1 MAEYAPPFQLIEDTL
16 SNVPLEEMPDG
27 SFLIGTPEPDT
38 IEELDLREWDANLAE
53 TLELEDQ
60 NRLASSILDDYSDDV
75 NAREDWLRV
84 YTHGLETLKP
94 DERQIDPQGGARESR
109 RLTNVVHP
117 MIAEA
122 ATQFQAKAI
131 TELFPPRGPVGTT
144 ILGEP
149 TEETQKQAERV
160 STYMNYQLT
169 EEMPEYFPDLDQML
183 FHLPLVG
190 QTYKKS
196 WFDINLR
203 RITSRFVQAEDFV
216 IDAGAT
222 DLESASR
229 YTHVLR
235 VPRHEYNQYVAN
247 GFYLPVPTRDEST
260 GETTVQEIDGI
271 DAVYADNAAPV
282 ELLEVHAFSA
292 VLSRKD
298 EPEKPVVITIHK
310 ESEKVV
316 AIRRNWDEG
325 DTKFKKNVWFVSYKF
340 LPGLGPYGYGLYHII
355 GGLGKAATGAL
366 RALLDA
372 AAFANMQ
379 GGFKLRGRVKG
390 GDMEIAPGE
399 FTDIDAAV
407 DDVKKAIMPLPFK
420 EPSQTMMA
428 LLQFV
433 VQTGKQ
439 FANTVETNLAD
450 ANQNTPVGT
459 TMALLEENSR
469 VFSAVHKR
477 LHSSQRKEF
486 KLIAKLNGIYL
497 PDRYPYRTKTQEVIL
512 RADFDERIDIIP
524 VSDPNTFSSTQRIAQ
539 AQAMMQMATQFP
551 QFHDQYK
558 TLKRMYE
565 AIRMPNYDEILK
577 DPDSGDRRDA
587 VTENS
592 FMMMGRPV
600 RAYEDQDHMAHMTVL
615 DDWFK
620 RIPPEQQQQFFMPY
634 VSHRAEH
641 QAYYYRTMLQA
652 QMAASMPPLGR
663 KDDDVPPTPVELD
676 TEISQAAATIINQNP
691 QPMIGPPPPPV
702 GEQQNQPDPMQQAQM
717 MIQIEAMY
725 TQAKAQA
732 DIEAKTR
739 KAQLDMQIKMAQTQM
754 DMEIER
760 IRVQAR
766 IEENKLRNENQQELD
781 EKELDAEI
789 QQLILKTEADIQ
801 LARERADAL
810 IDVEREKAA
819 SQIAINE
826 AKAEIQDDAIR
837 S

>member
-1 MAEYAPPFQLIEDTL
+1 MAEYSASFQLVEDTL
-16 SNVPLEEMPDG
+16 NDVPIEEMPDG

-38 IEELDLREWDANLAE
+38 LEQPDLREWDANLVDI
-53 TLELEDQ
+53 LEPEEQ
-60 NRLASSILDDYSDDV
+60 SRLSSSILGDVSDDIT
-75 NAREDWLRV
+75 AREEWLKV
-84 YTHGLETLKP
+84 YTNGLETLKP
-94 DERQIDPQGGARESR
+94 DERQHDQQGGARESR

-131 TELFPPRGPVGTT
+131 NELFPPRGPVGTT
-144 ILGEP
+144 ILGDP
-149 TEETQKQAERV
+149 TEETQQQADRV
-160 STYMNYQLT
+160 ATYMNYQLT
-169 EEMPEYFPDLDQML
+169 EEMTEYFPDLDQML

-235 VPRHEYNQYVAN
+235 IPRHEYNQYVAN
-247 GFYLPVPTRDEST
+247 GFYAPISGHDESLE
-260 GETTVQEIDGI
+260 ETTVQDIDGV
-271 DAVYADNAAPV
+271 DAIYGDNDAPV
-282 ELLEVHAFSA
+282 ELMEVHTFSD
-292 VLSRKD
+292 VLNEDED
-298 EPEKPVVITIHK
+298 EPEKPVVVTIHK
-310 ESEKVV
+310 ESEKIV
-316 AIRRNWDEG
+316 ALRRNWDEG
-325 DTKFKKNVWFVSYKF
+325 DDRFSKNVWFVSYKF
-340 LPGLGPYGYGLYHII
+340 LPGLGPYGYGLYHVI

-366 RALLDA
+366 RSLLDA

-407 DDVKKAIMPLPFK
+407 DDVKKAIMPLPFN

-428 LLQFV
+428 LLQFL

-477 LHSSQRKEF
+477 LHNSQRKEF

-497 PDRYPYRTKTQEVIL
+497 PERYPYRIKTQEVIL
-512 RADFDERIDIIP
+512 RADFDERIDVIP

-551 QFHDQYK
+551 QYHDQYK
-558 TLKRMYE
+558 ALRRMYE

-592 FMMMGRPV
+592 FMMLGRPI
-600 RAYEDQDHMAHMTVL
+600 RAYEDQDHMAHITVL

-620 RIPPEQQQQFFMPY
+620 RVPPEQQQQFFMRY

-663 KDDDVPPTPVELD
+663 EDDDIPPTPVELD
-676 TEISQAAATIINQNP
+676 TEISQAAATIVNQNP
-691 QPMIGPPPPPV
+691 QPMIGPPPPPA

-717 MIQIEAMY
+717 AIQIEAMS
-725 TQAKAQA
+725 TKAKGEADIQVKHQKAQM
-732 DIEAKTR
+732 
-739 KAQLDMQIKMAQTQM
+739 DMQIKLAQTQM

-760 IRVQAR
+760 IRAQAR
-766 IEENKLRNENQQELD
+766 IDENKLRDENQHELD
-781 EKELDAEI
+781 EKELDAQIE
-789 QQLILKTEADIQ
+789 QLIFKTEADIQ
-801 LARERADAL
+801 LAREKAEATME
-810 IDVEREKAA
+810 VERQKAA
-819 SQIAINE
+819 SQIAINR
-826 AKAEIQDDAIR
+826 AKAEE
-837 S
+837 

>member
-1 MAEYAPPFQLIEDTL
+1 MAESTAPFQLVEDTL
-16 SNVPLEEMPDG
+16 NNVPIEEMPDG
-27 SFLIGTPEPDT
+27 SFLVGTPEPDT
-38 IEELDLREWDANLAE
+38 IEEQDLREWDANLVT
-53 TLELEDQ
+53 TLEDNDQ
-60 NRLASSILDDYSDDV
+60 SRLASSILADFDDDV
-75 NAREDWLRV
+75 SARDEWLQV
-84 YTHGLETLKP
+84 YTNGLETLKP
-94 DERQIDPQGGARESR
+94 DERKHDAESGARGNR
-109 RLTNVVHP
+109 RLTTVVHP

-131 TELFPPRGPVGTT
+131 NELFPPRGPVGTT

-149 TEETQKQAERV
+149 TEETQQQADRV

-169 EEMPEYFPDLDQML
+169 EEMTEYFPDLDQML

-235 VPRHEYNQYVAN
+235 IPRHEYNQYVAN
-247 GFYLPVPTRDEST
+247 GFYEPVPLGNESSA
-260 GETTVQEIDGI
+260 ETTVQDIDGVG
-271 DAVYADNAAPV
+271 AVYSENYAPV
-282 ELLEVHAFSA
+282 ELLEVHTFSDI
-292 VLSRKD
+292 LNEDED
-298 EPEKPVVITIHK
+298 EPEKPYVITIHR
-310 ESEKVV
+310 ESETVV
-316 AIRRNWDEG
+316 AVRRNWDEE
-325 DTKFKKNVWFVSYKF
+325 DDKFKKNVWFVSYKF
-340 LPGLGPYGYGLYHII
+340 LPGLGPYGYGLYHVI
-355 GGLGKAATGAL
+355 GGLSKAATGAL

-390 GDMEIAPGE
+390 GDMEIGPGE

-420 EPSQTMMA
+420 EPSQTMMQ
-428 LLQFV
+428 LLQFL

-439 FANTVETNLAD
+439 FANTVEANIAD

-477 LHSSQRKEF
+477 LHNSQRKEF

-497 PDRYPYRTKTQEVIL
+497 PERYPYRTKAQDVIL
-512 RADFDERIDIIP
+512 RADFDDRIDIIP

-539 AQAMMQMATQFP
+539 AQAVMQMATQFP
-551 QFHDQYK
+551 QYHDQYK
-558 TLKRMYE
+558 ALRRMYE

-620 RIPPEQQQQFFMPY
+620 RMPPEQQQQFFMPY

-652 QMAASMPPLGR
+652 QMAAPMPPLGR
-663 KDDDVPPTPVELD
+663 EGDDIPPLPIEID
-676 TEISQAAATIINQNP
+676 NQISQAAATIVNQNP

-702 GEQQNQPDPMQQAQM
+702 GEQQNQPDPMEQAQM
-717 MIQIEAMY
+717 AIQIESMA
-725 TQAKAQA
+725 TKAKAEA
-732 DIEAKTR
+732 DIETKKQ
-739 KAQLDMQIKMAQTQM
+739 KAQMDMQIKMAQSQM

-760 IRVQAR
+760 IRAQAR
-766 IEENKLRNENQQELD
+766 IDENKLRNENQQDLD
-781 EKELDAEI
+781 EKELEAQI
-789 QQLILKTEADIQ
+789 QQLIVKTEADIQ
-801 LARERADAL
+801 IAEEKAEATME
-810 IDVEREKAA
+810 VEREKAA
-819 SQIAINE
+819 VHVAIAQV
-826 AKAEIQDDAIR
+826 KAERTDG

>member
-1 MAEYAPPFQLIEDTL
+1 MAESTAPFQLIEDTL
-16 SNVPLEEMPDG
+16 NNVPIEEQPDG
-27 SFLIGTPEPDT
+27 SFLIGTPEADT
-38 IEELDLREWDANLAE
+38 IQELDLREWDANLVP
-53 TLELEDQ
+53 TIDEDKLS
-60 NRLASSILDDYSDDV
+60 RVASSILADFEDDV
-75 NAREDWLRV
+75 SSRESWLRI
-84 YTHGLETLKP
+84 YTNGLETLKP
-94 DERQIDPQGGARESR
+94 EERKQDKEGGSRDNR

-131 TELFPPRGPVGTT
+131 NELFPAKGPVGAMV
-144 ILGEP
+144 LGEP
-149 TEETQKQAERV
+149 SEETQQQADRV
-160 STYMNYQLT
+160 TSYMNYQLT
-169 EEMPEYFPDLDQML
+169 EEMTEYFPDLDQML

-190 QTYKKS
+190 QTYKKC

-235 VPRHEYNQYVAN
+235 IPRHEFNQYVVN
-247 GFYLPVPTRDEST
+247 GFYEQISST
-260 GETTVQEIDGI
+260 DGNLDDTTVQDIDGVNAI
-271 DAVYADNAAPV
+271 YGDNDAPV
-282 ELLEVHAFSA
+282 ELLEVHTFSD
-292 VLSRKD
+292 LLNEDTED
-298 EPEKPVVITIHK
+298 EENEESDKPVVITIHRD
-310 ESEKVV
+310 SEKVV

-325 DTKFKKNVWFVSYKF
+325 DDKFRKNVWFVSYKF
-340 LPGLGPYGYGLYHII
+340 LPGLGPYGYGLYHVI

-366 RALLDA
+366 RSLLDA
-372 AAFANMQ
+372 AAVANLQ

-407 DDVKKAIMPLPFK
+407 DDVKKAIMPLPFN

-433 VQTGKQ
+433 VTTGKQ
-439 FANTVETNLAD
+439 FANTIESNLSD

-459 TMALLEENSR
+459 TMAMLEENSR

-477 LHSSQRKEF
+477 LHNSQRKEF

-497 PDRYPYRTKTQEVIL
+497 PDQYPYRTKSMDVVL
-512 RADFDERIDIIP
+512 RADFDDRLDIVP

-551 QFHDQYK
+551 QYHDQYAA
-558 TLKRMYE
+558 LRRMYE

-577 DPDSGDRRDA
+577 DPEGGTRRDA
-587 VTENS
+587 VTENA
-592 FMMMGRPV
+592 MLMLGRPIK
-600 RAYEDQDHMAHMTVL
+600 AYEDQDHMAHITVL

-634 VSHRAEH
+634 VAHRAEH
-641 QAYYYRTMLQA
+641 SAYYYRTMIQS
-652 QMAASMPPLGR
+652 QMAAPLPPMGREGDDLPPLPI
-663 KDDDVPPTPVELD
+663 DLD
-676 TEISQAAATIINQNP
+676 TEISQAAATIINENP
-691 QPMIGPPPPPV
+691 QPMIGPPPPPA

-717 MIQIEAMY
+717 AIRIEAMA

-732 DIEAKTR
+732 DIEAKMQ
-739 KAQLDMQIKMAQTQM
+739 KAQMDMQIKMAQSQM

-760 IRVQAR
+760 IRAQSR
-766 IEENKLRNENQQELD
+766 IEETKLRNENQQELD
-781 EKELDAEI
+781 EKELEAQIE
-789 QQLILKTEADIQ
+789 QLILKTESDIQ
-801 LARERADAL
+801 IAKEKAEAS
-810 IDVEREKAA
+810 IEVEREKAA
-819 SQIAINE
+819 SQIAINQT
-826 AKAEIQDDAIR
+826 KAEKT
-837 S
+837 